1 MPRHARKMSASD
13 YMHIIVR
20 GIGKQLLF
28 EDDNDYRYYLTK
40 LGQYCMD
47 TDVKAYQ
54 QKTYQ

>member
-1 MPRHARKMSASD
+1 MSASD